1 MLLTPLLQVTIVL
14 GWSAVVRAGSFTL
27 ADCPPE
33 VLNLV
38 DTGLTGPES
47 RNLRAT
53 NKKLNYCLQGFPRN
67 TALKRAEDYARTIH
81 SYVENVID
89 GPLQTQQFE
98 EFWPRVESFARAH
111 FYRKFIIEPLQRKF
125 LATPGGVVYKS
136 PVEARRADYPA
147 NTDTS
152 VIFES
157 EIDFEDYFEALQ
169 AQVPVE
175 HRDAAELRHLFEAR
189 KLEGYHPIL
198 RRIHRALQVVPLD
211 QLDSAPD
218 GAPDQWLAYIIASD
232 CIETLIHVVDY
243 LRSEAF
249 IQRYLG
255 LLTRGDHLPS
265 ADKQLAGF
273 FHHPH
278 GWGRAGP
285 SANYLEEAV
294 TDTMAEVARSL
305 AEDVVQ
311 SAVYVFAARGK
322 TGKLLKMIKHENVL
336 RQAQVVSEPA
346 FAKLMS
352 LAFMV
357 AAQNGKT
364 PLVNFLKPA
373 FLPQALGHCAQ
384 QAEAIGWDQ
393 AAQAIRTLPNYSKQN
408 DEVSGDLDIKA
419 LPVMAS
425 AHRPLSFLTYNQAVL
440 LE

>member
-1 MLLTPLLQVTIVL
+1 MM
-14 GWSAVVRAGSFTL
+14 
-27 ADCPPE
+27 
-33 VLNLV
+33 
-38 DTGLTGPES
+38 
-47 RNLRAT
+47 
-53 NKKLNYCLQGFPRN
+53 KYCLQDLSRN
-67 TALKRAEDYARTIH
+67 TALKRAKSYAQTIH
-81 SYVENVID
+81 SYVENIID
-89 GPLQTQQFE
+89 EPLQTQQFK

-111 FYRKFIIEPLQRKF
+111 FYRKFIIEPLQHKF

-152 VIFES
+152 VDSEA
-157 EIDFEDYFEALQ
+157 EIDFEDYFNALQ
-169 AQVPVE
+169 AQVPDE
-175 HRDAAELRHLFEAR
+175 HRREAELRHLSEAR
-189 KLEGYHPIL
+189 KLERYHPIL

-249 IQRYLG
+249 KKRYLD

-278 GWGRAGP
+278 GRGRVGL
-285 SANYLEEAV
+285 SENNLVEAV

-322 TGKLLKMIKHENVL
+322 TGNLLKMIKHENVL

-373 FLPQALGHCAQ
+373 FSPQVLGHCAQ

-393 AAQAIRTLPNYSKQN
+393 AAQAIRTLPNYRKQN
-408 DEVSGDLDIKA
+408 YEASSDLDIKA
-419 LPVMAS
+419 LPVMTS
-425 AHRPLSFLTYNQAVL
+425 AHRPLSFLTYNQALL